1 MPLIDAVREFFASE
15 DWPIAETE
23 PGVFETAFE
32 GSTTAWPVRIHVF
45 EEDDRVVLISAFPAP
60 VEDDRRPAVG
70 EFCHRANFGLAIGN
84 FELDY
89 DGGEVRFRTSID
101 VEGSTGDAAM
111 VRNAMVANV
120 LTMDRYVPGLLAV
133 LQGTDPAD
141 AVEDVEE
148 SPAPDA
154 DL

>member
-1 MPLIDAVREFFASE
+1 MSLTDAVREFFASE
-15 DWPIAETE
+15 DWPILESE

-32 GSTTAWPVRIHVF
+32 GSTTAWPCRVHVF
-45 EEDDRVVLISAFPAP
+45 DEDERVVLISAFPAP
-60 VEDDRRPAVG
+60 VDDELRPAVG

-101 VEGSTGDAAM
+101 VEGSVADAAM

-133 LQGTDPAD
+133 LAGIDPAD
-141 AVEDVEE
+141 AIEDVEE
-148 SPAPDA
+148 TTD
-154 DL
+154 